1 MKTINLILILL
12 IFYFYISEPGIVPN
26 SDYPNKTL
34 RANSTLEEPSEKE
47 TEQKTEKKEIYEV
60 EHLINAAK
68 EGNIKA
74 IKKFLKSTRMD
85 INARDESGDAAIHYA
100 TGHFAGPDADHI
112 KLVSHINIVKLL
124 LKNNADVNLKDHNG
138 DSPLILAS
146 YFCDMDMIQLLLD
159 HSATVDLENNEG
171 NNALHGSVRCPL
183 PVAKLLVENGVP
195 LSQKNIE
202 GKTPL
207 ALAKEVKN
215 INMVSY
221 LISQGAR

>member
-1 MKTINLILILL
+1 M
-12 IFYFYISEPGIVPN
+12 
-26 SDYPNKTL
+26 
-34 RANSTLEEPSEKE
+34 
-47 TEQKTEKKEIYEV
+47 

-146 YFCDMDMIQLLLD
+146 YFCNMDMIQLLLD